1 MFNFLKS
8 PPQREQMV
16 SEESRLQRSIKAR
29 AVLVDDFFGG
39 WEEQDAALFASYAA
53 QSTPEE
59 GKIIDYFGV
68 RTSAH
73 LHPWASHMSGVVHA
87 SPPIPDDQLRAEAIE
102 YFATLDALERAPSNS
117 FTMAEFGASYAPWA
131 CFSAVLAKR
140 SARKKV
146 SITAV
151 EASKYLFGLIEGH
164 LAEND
169 ISGNSADIRLINGAV
184 ATEKCTLYFPK
195 VTSAAENGGRTEN
208 GTVAVDYLGR
218 VVEHEEVLGYPVS
231 DLLPDG
237 VTDLIHVDIQ
247 GMEELVL
254 SSAIDI
260 LNERV
265 RCIFIGTHSRKIEG
279 ELLELFHNN
288 AWTLVRERPT
298 KFNYTKDRKEITGW
312 TTRDG
317 GQYWINKRLVK

>member
-1 MFNFLKS
+1 MFSFLKS
-8 PPQREQMV
+8 SPQREQMV
-16 SEESRLQRSIKAR
+16 SKGSRLQRSIEAR
-29 AVLVDDFFGG
+29 AVLGDDFFGG
-39 WEEQDAALFASYAA
+39 WEEQDAAHFAGYAA
-53 QSTPEE
+53 QSAPEE

-68 RTSAH
+68 RTSVH
-73 LHPWASHMSGVVHA
+73 LHPWASHMSGLVHT

-140 SARKKV
+140 SARKQI

-151 EASKYLFGLIEGH
+151 EASTYLFGLIEGH
-164 LAEND
+164 LAENG
-169 ISGNSADIRLINGAV
+169 ISETSADIKLINGAV

-195 VTSAAENGGRTEN
+195 VASAAENGGRTEN

-218 VVEHEEVLGYPVS
+218 VVEHEKVLGYPVS
-231 DLLPDG
+231 DLLANG
-237 VTDLIHVDIQ
+237 VTDLVHVDIQ
-247 GMEELVL
+247 GMEGSVL
-254 SSAIDI
+254 SSAIDV

-265 RCIFIGTHSRKIEG
+265 RCIFVGTHSRKIEG
-279 ELLELFHNN
+279 ELLELFHTNG
-288 AWTLVRERPT
+288 WTLVRERPT
-298 KFNYTKDRKEITGW
+298 KFSYTKERKEITGW

-317 GQYWINKRLVK
+317 GQYWLNQRIIK

>member
-1 MFNFLKS
+1 MFSFPKS
-8 PPQREQMV
+8 RPRGQII
-16 SEESRLQRSIKAR
+16 SEETRLQRSINAR
-29 AVLVDDFFGG
+29 AILGDDFFGG
-39 WEEQDAALFASYAA
+39 WEEQDANFFAAYAA
-53 QSTPEE
+53 QSAPEE

-73 LHPWASHMSGVVHA
+73 LHPWASHMSGSVQA
-87 SPPIPDDQLRAEAIE
+87 LPPIPDDQLRAEAIE

-140 SARKKV
+140 SARKKI

-164 LAEND
+164 LAENGV
-169 ISGNSADIRLINGAV
+169 SEPSVDIRLINGAV

-195 VTSAAENGGRTEN
+195 VANASENGGRTEN
-208 GTVAVDYLGR
+208 DTVAVDYLGR

-231 DLLPDG
+231 DLLPGG

-247 GMEELVL
+247 GMEGVVL

-265 RCIFIGTHSRKIEG
+265 RCIFVGTHSRKIEG
-279 ELLELFHNN
+279 ELLELFHTN
-288 AWTLVRERPT
+288 AWTLARERPT
-298 KFNYTKDRKEITGW
+298 RFNYIKDRKEITSW

-317 GQYWINKRLVK
+317 GQYWLNQRLAK

>member
-1 MFNFLKS
+1 MFSFLKLS
-8 PPQREQMV
+8 KVERMA
-16 SEESRLQRSIKAR
+16 SKRNRLQQFIEAR
-29 AVLVDDFFGG
+29 AVLGDDFFGG
-39 WEEQDAALFASYAA
+39 WEEQDARLFANYTV
-53 QSTPEE
+53 QSAPEA

-73 LHPWASHMSGVVHA
+73 LHPWASHMSGSVHVL
-87 SPPIPDDQLRAEAIE
+87 PPIPDDQLRAEAIE

-140 SARKKV
+140 SARKNI

-164 LAEND
+164 LAENG
-169 ISGNSADIRLINGAV
+169 ISGHSADIRLVNGAV
-184 ATEKCTLYFPK
+184 ATGRCTLYFPK
-195 VTSAAENGGRTEN
+195 VASAAENGGRTEN

-218 VVEHEEVLGYPVS
+218 VVEHEEVQGYPVS
-231 DLLPDG
+231 DLLPEG

-247 GMEELVL
+247 GMEGDVL
-254 SSAIDI
+254 SSAIDV
-260 LNERV
+260 LNEKV
-265 RCIFIGTHSRKIEG
+265 RCIFVGTHSRKIEG
-279 ELLELFHNN
+279 ELLELFHAN

-298 KFNYTKDRKEITGW
+298 RFNYTKDRKEITGW

-317 GQYWINKRLVK
+317 GQYWLNPRIK